1 MALRR
6 AKLLV
11 SPSYAHA
18 REIQE
23 RTRFTRI
30 RRSQSFPMC
39 SALNELKTT
48 LRIARQPKT
57 VLYVGRIER
66 RKGVATLLQAA
77 AQMKEAM
84 PESRFVFAGEFHS
97 SLLEPEFRSLV
108 HSHGLDSQVELLGR
122 VGWNVLS
129 DWYRRSAVSVLPSHY
144 ETFGVAALEPMV
156 FGTPV
161 IATSGGA
168 LSEVVESE
176 VSGKLV
182 AAGDSECFG
191 RRVD

>member
-1 MALRR
+1 
-6 AKLLV
+6 
-11 SPSYAHA
+11 
-18 REIQE
+18 
-23 RTRFTRI
+23 
-30 RRSQSFPMC
+30 
-39 SALNELKTT
+39 
-48 LRIARQPKT
+48 
-57 VLYVGRIER
+57 
-66 RKGVATLLQAA
+66 
-77 AQMKEAM
+77 MKDSM

-108 HSHGLDSQVELLGR
+108 HAHGLDSQVELLGR
-122 VGWNVLS
+122 VGWHALS

-182 AAGDSECFG
+182 AAGDSTALAGALTELLTDATSRERMGLAAVARAATFDV
-191 RRVD
+191 RHVMPLNSRVYEWCIDAVSAAGSHVFFSPHLDDAALSCGE